1 MWERTKR
8 MINSYLDNMIEKT
21 SHPDKEVRAVT
32 RGEIS
37 RLNELEVQ
45 SRASA
50 KLFEKEM
57 AEIDLKILALVER
70 EKNFRS
76 QGDDTKAARATEA
89 IQALAAQRDLLKQQ
103 ISEATGAA
111 ERAKAL
117 REERKV
123 QGTEL
128 ANDIY
133 LADMRDN
140 LSSVNSGFGVNDPA
154 STIDE
159 MRARLSSTSIP
170 SLDAQVADA
179 DRELKAVQTKSQVD
193 DVLAR
198 YKNQVN
204 VEPPIETKL
213 PQSTQT
219 QTPIGT
225 SSNRLVE
232 EDEKEEEK
240 TLGRSDGAIRPID

>member
-1 MWERTKR
+1 
-8 MINSYLDNMIEKT
+8 MINSYLDNMIEKA
-21 SHPDKEVRAVT
+21 SHPDKEVRTVT
-32 RGEIS
+32 RGEIA

-57 AEIDLKILALVER
+57 AEIDLKILALAER
-70 EKNFRS
+70 EKIFRS
-76 QGDDTKAARATEA
+76 QGQEVTADRAAET
-89 IQALAAQRDLLKQQ
+89 IQALAAQRDLLKKQ
-103 ISEATGAA
+103 ISEANSAA

-123 QGTEL
+123 QGVEL
-128 ANDIY
+128 ANEIY
-133 LADMRDN
+133 LTDMRDN
-140 LSSVNSGFGVNDPA
+140 ISSLDSGFGVNDPA

-159 MRARLSSTSIP
+159 MRTRLASTSIP

-179 DRELKAVQTKSQVD
+179 DRELKAMQSKSHID

-204 VEPPIETKL
+204 EDPPIETKL
-213 PQSTQT
+213 PRASQTETPVQSQT
-219 QTPIGT
+219 
-225 SSNRLVE
+225 NRIVD
-232 EDEKEEEK
+232 EDEKEQEK
-240 TLGRSDGAIRPID
+240 TLGRSEGKIRPID

>member
-1 MWERTKR
+1 MWNRTKR

-21 SHPDKEVRAVT
+21 SHADKDVRAVT
-32 RGEIS
+32 RGEIA

-57 AEIDLKILALVER
+57 AEIDLKILALAER
-70 EKNFRS
+70 EKIFRN
-76 QGDDTKAARATEA
+76 QGDNAKADRATEA

-123 QGTEL
+123 QGADL
-128 ANDIY
+128 ANEIY
-133 LADMRDN
+133 LTDMRDN
-140 LSSVNSGFGVNDPA
+140 IASLDSGFGVNDPA
-154 STIDE
+154 STLDE
-159 MRARLSSTSIP
+159 MRARLSSTAIP
-170 SLDAQVADA
+170 SLDAQIADA
-179 DRELKAVQTKSQVD
+179 DRELKAAQSKIQVD

-198 YKNQVN
+198 YKNQLH
-204 VEPPIETKL
+204 EDPPIESKL
-213 PQSTQT
+213 PPPTQT
-219 QTPIGT
+219 ATT
-225 SSNRLVE
+225 DSTAKNLLE
-232 EDEKEEEK
+232 EDEKAQEK
-240 TLGRSDGAIRPID
+240 TLGRSDGSIRPID